1 MMNSIETFST
11 EQEVIKRIDELK
23 SEGVD
28 ENQITLVAGHD
39 LDAGGAFEA
48 YSGVKMK
55 NSEGSAWDKVVSF
68 FTDDQPEERVAESLD
83 LTASEEEEFMR
94 SLDAGK
100 ILLYV
105 DKQATV
111 SGQDTGFIGG
121 PGAGAAGADGIRM
134 TGGAGRTD
142 LGAAGLAGALDSNE
156 DDTGKARSGEGVTS
170 DEELRRLREEENIDE
185 ILGDRK

>member
-1 MMNSIETFST
+1 MDSIETFAT

-23 SEGVD
+23 AEGAD
-28 ENQITLVAGHD
+28 ENQITLAADHD
-39 LDAGGAFEA
+39 LEAGGALEA

-55 NSEGSAWDKVVSF
+55 SSEGSAWDKIVSF

-83 LTASEEEEFMR
+83 LTASEEQEFMKA
-94 SLDAGK
+94 LDSGK

-111 SGQDTGFIGG
+111 SGKDTGFIGG

-142 LGAAGLAGALDSNE
+142 FGAAGLAGALDSNE
-156 DDTGKARSGEGVTS
+156 ESTGKDRGDEGVTS

-185 ILGDRK
+185 MLGDKK

>member
-1 MMNSIETFST
+1 MSSIETFAT
-11 EQEVIKRIDELK
+11 EQEVIKRIEELK

-39 LDAGGAFEA
+39 LEAGGTFEA

-55 NSEGSAWDKVVSF
+55 SSEGSAWDKIVSF
-68 FTDDQPEERVAESLD
+68 FTNDQPEERVAGSLD
-83 LTASEEEEFMR
+83 LTASEEQEFMR
-94 SLDAGK
+94 SLDSGK

-105 DKQATV
+105 DKQVTV

-121 PGAGAAGADGIRM
+121 PGAGAAGADGIRG

-142 LGAAGLAGALDSNE
+142 LGAGGLAGALDSDEVRN
-156 DDTGKARSGEGVTS
+156 GKDRSDEGVTS

-185 ILGDRK
+185 MLGDKK